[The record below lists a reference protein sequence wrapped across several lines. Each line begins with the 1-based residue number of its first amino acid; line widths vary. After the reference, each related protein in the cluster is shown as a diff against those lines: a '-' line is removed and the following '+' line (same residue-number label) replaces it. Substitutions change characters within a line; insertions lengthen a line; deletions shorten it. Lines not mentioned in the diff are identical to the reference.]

1 MRVEEG
7 LGAVEDA
14 LRAGDRHALRAA
26 KAALRAA
33 LEASP
38 RLDPLLA
45 AAARPHFEGDVQQD
59 APLRAK
65 LDAWAAAA
73 PPRSA
78 RAWAL
83 CTDASGEGHVLELIA
98 DLVPGE
104 GAVWTPEAVARD
116 TALAVQVAVAAALGA
131 EAPWQDG
138 AVALLDF
145 EDATGG
151 CEGSGPT
158 NTALAVSGPAGPWA
172 GLRFTVG
179 VPFDLNHADAA
190 TAGAPLNTSA
200 MFWSWASGYKFLKF
214 DGSTAGMPGGL
225 ALHLG
230 STGCAADASGA
241 VTDCAHP
248 NRAVIELVGPIDPE
262 TSVVTLDLAA
272 LLDGMDLESNTPDT
286 APGCMSAPNDPECA
300 GPFAQLGLPFGDAS
314 PAGQRAFSIR

>member
-1 MRVEEG
+1 MSAAPALPAAPLLRSTV
-7 LGAVEDA
+7 LGAALIGCGHKHGDSGHDHDHHHDHDSGAGADGGDGAGEVAHSLRFAAVVGDAAFACGQSVEINGSA
-14 LRAGDRHALRAA
+14 LLPKDLRFFVSEPVAL
-26 KAALRAA
+26 
-33 LEASP
+33 LEGGG
-38 RLDPLLA
+38 
-45 AAARPHFEGDVQQD
+45 E
-59 APLRAK
+59 APL
-65 LDAWAAAA
+65 
-73 PPRSA
+73 
-78 RAWAL
+78 
-83 CTDASGEGHVLELIA
+83 
-98 DLVPGE
+98 
-104 GAVWTPEAVARD
+104 
-116 TALAVQVAVAAALGA
+116 ALGA

-158 NTALAVSGPAGPWA
+158 NTALVVSGPAGPWA